1 MSNAYLAIDQGTSG
15 TKAIVVD
22 DERGVLSSVEISIR
36 PTYGD
41 DSAVEQ
47 DPIELLASVIDSGR
61 QAVAEAG
68 VSISAVGL
76 ANQGETVLA
85 WDKISGEP
93 LSQLVVWQD
102 GRSLQICDDRISAND
117 AIAKSSGLYLD
128 PYFAAPKLTW
138 LRDNVTKSGV
148 VTTSDVWLINKLTGE
163 FVTDS
168 STASR
173 TLLLDLASGDWN
185 QEALKTFNLQDEE
198 MPKVVPSAG
207 QIGSTSVF
215 GGEIPLTGAIVDQ
228 QAALFAQD
236 CRTLGAAKCTY
247 GTGAFLLAN
256 AGNRDIRSPG
266 LPTSVAWKIGD
277 ETTFVL
283 DGQLYTVA
291 SAIRMLVDLGIISSP
306 DQIDQVGSGAQ
317 SAEGVQ
323 FVPALAG
330 LGAPWRAPDAKGLI
344 AGMTLGMTRA
354 HLVHALLDGIA
365 AQVVEVAC
373 AMEAAIGV
381 GIPSLLVD
389 GGLTHSQLLMQK
401 QADLLQSPVEVFAS
415 PHATALG
422 AAAFARMGYDP
433 STPSQVFTSG
443 QAKIYEPRIS
453 SDQAADAMGRHRAA
467 ISMAVNSQ

>member
-1 MSNAYLAIDQGTSG
+1 MSNAFLAIDQGTSG
-15 TKAIVVD
+15 TKAIVID

-36 PTYGD
+36 PSYGD

-47 DPIELLASVIDSGR
+47 DPIELLASVIESGR

-68 VSISAVGL
+68 VAISAVGL

-85 WDKISGEP
+85 WDKSTGEP

-102 GRSLQICDDRISAND
+102 GRSLQICNERLDAND
-117 AIAKSSGLYLD
+117 AITKSSGLYLD
-128 PYFAAPKLTW
+128 PYFAAPKMTW
-138 LRDNVTKSGV
+138 LREQVTKSGV
-148 VTTSDVWLINKLTGE
+148 VTTSDAWLINRLTGE
-163 FVTDS
+163 FVTDA

-173 TLLLDLASGDWN
+173 TLLLDLDSGCWN
-185 QEALKTFNLQDEE
+185 EAALKTFNLQEEE
-198 MPKVVPSAG
+198 MPKVVSSAG
-207 QIGSTSVF
+207 HIGITSAF
-215 GGEIPLTGAIVDQ
+215 GAEIPLTGAIVDQ

-236 CRTLGAAKCTY
+236 CRILGSAKCTY

-256 AGNRDIRSPG
+256 AGTVDIRSEG

-277 ETTFVL
+277 ETTFVM

-291 SAIRMLVDLGIISSP
+291 SAVRMLVDLGVIASP
-306 DQIDQVGSGAQ
+306 DQIDIVAADAE

-330 LGAPWRAPDAKGLI
+330 LGAPWREPDAKGLI
-344 AGMTLGMTRA
+344 TGLTLGMTRA

-365 AQVVEVAC
+365 AQVVEVAR
-373 AMEAAIGV
+373 AMETAIGV

-389 GGLTHSQLLMQK
+389 GGLTHSKLLMQK
-401 QADLLQSPVEVFAS
+401 QADLLQAPVEVFAS

-422 AAAFARMGYDP
+422 AGALARIGYGP
-433 STPSQVFTSG
+433 STTSQVFPAG
-443 QAKIYEPRIS
+443 QPIIYEPKIS
-453 SDQAADAMGRHRAA
+453 SDQAADAMGKHRAA
-467 ISMAVNSQ
+467 ISMAVNTK